1 VTGGVGCERLA
12 GGFAVRGRGFAAGFG
27 FALAL
32 PAAARPDAAVAR
44 RAVPEDF
51 AALPRGAAAPAGR
64 VDRDDLADA
73 DLEVPVVLDVRDLVV
88 PEADLDDAADLVP
101 VAGAAAAGLA
111 VDIALAAA
119 VSDFVAA
126 VIALV
131 AVFIACKAVDIVLAE
146 VVAFVAAAVILVAAF
161 VTLVA
166 ADETV
171 RAALAAVGASL
182 DAVDRVVPPAVAL
195 VRLDVLLADLVLG
208 LLAVRRA
215 AVRVVVRAG
224 TDLPPSRS
232 ITESYSTAR
241 IDLHTRWATMGAASG
256 EQWPQADRKQPLI
269 PSSRATTTPGGGC
282 LCTAAKL
289 EASQDITLGS
299 RAEEVSDGQPAD
311 SSRSRHDRYWR
322 RPDRQPAWLRRDADH
337 RLRDLEGTA
346 RSGAG
351 EGSAAPRGRA

>member
-1 VTGGVGCERLA
+1 VLRS
-12 GGFAVRGRGFAAGFG
+12 
-27 FALAL
+27 
-32 PAAARPDAAVAR
+32 
-44 RAVPEDF
+44 AVPDDF
-51 AALPRGAAAPAGR
+51 AALPRGAAAPVGR

-73 DLEVPVVLDVRDLVV
+73 DLVVPVVLDDDAVLAVRDREV
-88 PEADLDDAADLVP
+88 PEADLDDPADRDDAADLDDPADLVP
-101 VAGAAAAGLA
+101 DAGADTAGLA

-171 RAALAAVGASL
+171 RAALAADGAVL
-182 DAVDRVVPPAVAL
+182 AVDRVVPPAVVL
-195 VRLDVLLADLVLG
+195 LRLDVLLADLVFG

-232 ITESYSTAR
+232 ITESYSTAG
-241 IDLHTRWATMGAASG
+241 IDLHTRWATMGAASQSNG
-256 EQWPQADRKQPLI
+256 PKQTEN
-269 PSSRATTTPGGGC
+269 SR
-282 LCTAAKL
+282 
-289 EASQDITLGS
+289 
-299 RAEEVSDGQPAD
+299 
-311 SSRSRHDRYWR
+311 
-322 RPDRQPAWLRRDADH
+322 
-337 RLRDLEGTA
+337 
-346 RSGAG
+346 
-351 EGSAAPRGRA
+351 